1 MYRKYDN
8 IQTSYITS
16 KLANVGKNN
25 ENSTKFVDQDLQ
37 VYILDDG
44 NLEDSLDQFIYIYN
58 QRSRTNN
65 EFWLLDVSSFPSIKD
80 AKNQL
85 NNLTLDLD
93 DDLFLYKIKQP
104 QPDFDIDI
112 FEFYEIHPSKPRK
125 LIPLGSWSKSQGLNL
140 TTAGKWTR
148 RANLEVTQF
157 LNFSLFLFLF
167 FFFLK

>member
-1 MYRKYDN
+1 M
-8 IQTSYITS
+8 
-16 KLANVGKNN
+16 ANVEKNN
-25 ENSTKFVDQDLQ
+25 ESLSKFVDQDLQ
-37 VYILDDG
+37 VYCLDDG
-44 NLEDSLDQFIYIYN
+44 NIEDSVDQFINIYN

-65 EFWLLDVSSFPSIKD
+65 EFWLLDISAFPSIKD
-80 AKNQL
+80 TKNQL

-125 LIPLGSWSKSQGLNL
+125 LIPLGSWSKSQGFNL

-148 RANLEVTQF
+148 RANLEVNT
-157 LNFSLFLFLF
+157 LLLFI
-167 FFFLK
+167 

>member
-1 MYRKYDN
+1 MHRKYDN

-16 KLANVGKNN
+16 KLAHVDQ
-25 ENSTKFVDQDLQ
+25 NSISSSKFVDQDLQ

-44 NLEDSLDQFIYIYN
+44 NLEDSLDQFIDIYN

-65 EFWLLDVSSFPSIKD
+65 EFWLLDVSAFRSIKD
-80 AKNQL
+80 STNKF

-93 DDLFLYKIKQP
+93 DDLFLYKIKQ
-104 QPDFDIDI
+104 QQTDYDIEI

-125 LIPLGSWSKSQGLNL
+125 LMPFGAWSKLQGLNL

-148 RANLEVTQF
+148 RANLEVNTF
-157 LNFSLFLFLF
+157 LDSF
-167 FFFLK
+167 